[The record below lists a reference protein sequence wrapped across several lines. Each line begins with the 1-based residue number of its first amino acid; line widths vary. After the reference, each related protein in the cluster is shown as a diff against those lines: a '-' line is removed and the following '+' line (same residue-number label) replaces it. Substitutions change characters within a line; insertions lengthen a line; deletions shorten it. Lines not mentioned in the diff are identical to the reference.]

1 MKKSLFAAVM
11 AALAIWSPAML
22 AQQRSCTL
30 SISVATVEG
39 DNLVGQPVEIT
50 QTDYDV
56 TYELMKLDASG
67 QGTLKI
73 YPGAHK
79 LRLERE
85 GFNTLEQTF
94 SVAESETAKSISL
107 TLTEATRT
115 PFALTATPLHDAFT
129 GKNSVQLGW
138 NVTAPVFFDDFE
150 SYPAFAIEFGEWTGI
165 DADQAVAAAIVG
177 SYPNRGVK
185 QYAQVI
191 NPLTVEPTWWYDMP
205 VLRPYSGQQYIG
217 FTRTYD
223 GVPNDDWL
231 ISPEIT
237 PGEHNV
243 VSFLAKAADKYQE
256 RFQVYVTEKTDN
268 PAPEDFT
275 RLDTGNYESVG
286 YQQWQNM
293 SYDLSDYAG
302 KKIKIAIRY
311 IGDANRY
318 GAFMLMVDD
327 FRVGQPAAGQQTCA
341 KGMARRV
348 AKSPDNKF
356 ESFEIYLD
364 GTLAATVDEYNHTL
378 EDVAPGKHTIGI
390 RAKYLQ
396 AQSETATIDVDVA
409 SGTYHKALFST
420 KKSSLAPAAG
430 TRLLL
435 LNTESGESYELV
447 LNDNEQ
453 VELLSLPDGKYGV
466 ELQGDSPFSLEAP
479 AIDHNA
485 DATYQ
490 LTLSDVL
497 SAPFNITHTLEEN
510 GDVTLRWNQ
519 NLMFTDSFE
528 DYKDFATGSF
538 GDWIGI
544 DEDGQPVY
552 PIALGDINN
561 VVSFPGAGTGQNP
574 LPLGPIVFNPWN
586 TVPPMMPSDPAI
598 AAATGYKSV
607 MFCSAQRAKSSK
619 WLISPEVDIHSGY
632 AVKFKAKA
640 YNAAYAEQIEVC
652 VAEEGSDPD
661 DFTVH
666 SDLITVPAQQWSEVS
681 MPLDEYEGKSVRIAV
696 HYVTQ
701 DGFLLQVDDVTI
713 GPADGQGEVVD
724 YGNIRNFDVELDG
737 KTAGNPDKPVITI
750 PKPED
755 GEHSVKIRAH
765 YFDNYSDWTE
775 YKFNISGATV
785 TVISDYISDTS
796 EYYDMLGRRLP
807 KAPENGIYIERRG
820 AKGMLNVKFF

>member
-1 MKKSLFAAVM
+1 MKRSLLTAVM
-11 AALAIWSPAML
+11 AALAVWSPAMF

-30 SISVATVEG
+30 SVSVATVEG
-39 DNLVGQPVEIT
+39 DNLAGQPVEIT

-67 QGTLKI
+67 QGTLKV
-73 YPGAHK
+73 YPGAHR

-94 SVAESETAKSISL
+94 NVADSETTKSISL

-115 PFALTATPLHDAFT
+115 PFALTATPVHDAFT
-129 GKNSVQLGW
+129 GKNSVELGW

-150 SYPAFAIEFGEWTGI
+150 GYPAFSINFGSWTGI
-165 DADQAVAAAIVG
+165 DVDNAVAAAIVG

-191 NPLTVEPTWWYDMP
+191 NPLKVEPTWWYDMP

-243 VSFLAKAADKYQE
+243 VTFLAKAADRYQE
-256 RFQVYVTEKTDN
+256 RFQVYITEKTDN
-268 PAPEDFT
+268 PGVDDFT
-275 RLDTGNYESVG
+275 RLDKGNYESVG
-286 YQQWQNM
+286 YQQWQLM
-293 SYDLSDYAG
+293 SYDLEAYAG
-302 KKIKIAIRY
+302 KKVKIAIRY
-311 IGDANRY
+311 IGDAGRN

-327 FRVGQPAAGQQTCA
+327 FRVGQPAPGQKAVA

-356 ESFEIYLD
+356 ESFDIYLD
-364 GTLAATVDEYNHTL
+364 GTLVANVDEYNHTL

-409 SGTYHKALFST
+409 PGTHHKATFST
-420 KKSSLAPAAG
+420 KKNSLAPAAG

-435 LNTESGESYELV
+435 LNTESGESYDLV
-447 LNDNEQ
+447 LDDKEQ
-453 VELLSLPDGKYGV
+453 TELLSLPDGKYGV
-466 ELQGDSPFSLEAP
+466 ELEGDGPFHLEAP
-479 AIDHNA
+479 AIDHKA
-485 DATYQ
+485 DANYE
-490 LTLSDVL
+490 LALSDITA
-497 SAPFNITHTLEEN
+497 APFNITHTLEEN

-519 NLMFTDSFE
+519 NLMFSDSFE
-528 DYKDFATGSF
+528 DYKDFATRSF
-538 GDWIGI
+538 GGWTAI

-552 PIALGDINN
+552 PIALGDLNN
-561 VVSFPGAGTGQNP
+561 IVSFPGSGTGQNP

-586 TVPPMMPSDPAI
+586 TVPAMLPTDPAI
-598 AAATGYKSV
+598 AAATGDKSV
-607 MFCSAQRAKSSK
+607 IFFSAQRAKSSK
-619 WLISPEVDIHSGY
+619 WLISPEVEIHKDY

-640 YNAAYAEQIEVC
+640 YNAAYTEQISVC
-652 VAEEGSDPD
+652 VSEEGADPSEFTMQSD
-661 DFTVH
+661 V
-666 SDLITVPAQQWSEVS
+666 ITVPAGQWSEVS
-681 MPLDEYEGKSVRIAV
+681 MPLDEYEGKTVRIAV

-713 GPADGQGEVVD
+713 GPADGQGEIVD
-724 YGNIRNFDVELDG
+724 YGNIRDFEVELDG
-737 KTAGNPDKPVITI
+737 KAAGNPEKPVLTLTN
-750 PKPED
+750 PGE
-755 GEHSVKIRAH
+755 GEHTVRIRAH
-765 YFDNYSDWTE
+765 YFDDYSDWAE
-775 YKFNISGATV
+775 YKFSTSGISTIVGDDGFSGTP
-785 TVISDYISDTS
+785 
-796 EYYDMLGRRLP
+796 EYYDLFGRRLP
-807 KAPENGIYIERRG
+807 KAPATGLYIIRSG
-820 AKGMLNVKFF
+820 AETILNFEF